1 MYRIFAVQT
10 NNFIFMNLIKNTQ
23 TAISTYQTAIGG
35 ELLQTDEYHKV
46 IQYFAGIQGFSPKR
60 KEQFVEHANL
70 FLERL
75 QNVEGR
81 GKEKVWK
88 KLNAQNVLGVL
99 LQTFAGGLS
108 FAAGKAEAGLG
119 VFYSA
124 QQGGYVL
131 SVFVMR
137 DYWLRKLHA
146 ANLVLD
152 IIHVFTGDI
161 FAYKIVKN
169 KTEITYERTSK
180 NAADYANL
188 THIVVIAKNQRTGAT
203 LATKVLEK
211 QEIEDLRLSNA
222 TNGDSS
228 FSMFWKK
235 NALAMADAK
244 AIKQAAK
251 TLPLGEGG
259 IYDDDL
265 RYAVDINGFVQKE
278 ALEAD
283 VADVEVVQKE
293 APQTPAQ
300 VFEHFTSKGLERLQ
314 EKFILGEIP
323 AITNEHKKN
332 VAILALY
339 AVRIMIEQYKA
350 KNPTTWGADEEDF
363 KTVRNKWLS
372 EHLGVT
378 YEDIKADYSVFAA
391 SKNAQLT
398 QSSQNDND
406 K

>member
-1 MYRIFAVQT
+1 MFWGYFC
-10 NNFIFMNLIKNTQ
+10 K
-23 TAISTYQTAIGG
+23 
-35 ELLQTDEYHKV
+35 LLQ
-46 IQYFAGIQGFSPKR
+46 AGFP
-60 KEQFVEHANL
+60 
-70 FLERL
+70 L
-75 QNVEGR
+75 QPE
-81 GKEKVWK
+81 
-88 KLNAQNVLGVL
+88 
-99 LQTFAGGLS
+99 
-108 FAAGKAEAGLG
+108 KAEAGLG
-119 VFYSA
+119 AFWCKNA
-124 QQGGYVL
+124 KGYVL

-152 IIHVFTGDI
+152 IVHVFSGDI
-161 FAYKIVKN
+161 FAHKIVKN

-180 NAADYANL
+180 SAADYANL

-211 QEIEDLRLSNA
+211 QEIENLRLSNA

-283 VADVEVVQKE
+283 TADVEVVEKE

-300 VFEHFTSKGLERLQ
+300 VFEHFTSKGLEKLQ
-314 EKFILGEIP
+314 ENVDLGIIP
-323 AITNEHKKN
+323 AITNEHKRA
-332 VAILALY
+332 VAFWALY
-339 AVRIMIEQYKA
+339 SVQIMIARYRA
-350 KNPTTWGADEEDF
+350 NNLTTWNADNEAF
-363 KTVRNKWLS
+363 KSVRDNWLF
-372 EHLGVT
+372 EHLGTT
-378 YEDIKADYSVFAA
+378 YEDIRADYSDFAA

-398 QSSQNDND
+398 PSPQND

>member
-1 MYRIFAVQT
+1 
-10 NNFIFMNLIKNTQ
+10 MNLIKNTQ
-23 TAISTYQTAIGG
+23 TAISTYQTAISG

-46 IQYFAGIQGFSPKR
+46 IQYFASIQGFSPKR

-70 FLERL
+70 FLARL
-75 QNVEGR
+75 QNVEVKKGDD
-81 GKEKVWK
+81 KNYKVWK
-88 KLNAQNVLGVL
+88 DLSPQNVLGVL

-108 FAAGKAEAGLG
+108 FAAGKVEAGLG
-119 VFYSA
+119 AFWCKNA
-124 QQGGYVL
+124 KGYVL

-152 IIHVFTGDI
+152 IIHVFAGDI